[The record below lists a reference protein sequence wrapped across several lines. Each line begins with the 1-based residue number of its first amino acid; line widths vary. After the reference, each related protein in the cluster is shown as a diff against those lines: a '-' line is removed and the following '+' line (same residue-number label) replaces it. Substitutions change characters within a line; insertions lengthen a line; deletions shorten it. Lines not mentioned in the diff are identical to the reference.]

1 MKLIDEMENNVDA
14 LVVDSEIAFQVLDQT
29 RSSNVGIGKAR
40 FDIDLSRNEPLLL
53 DPEFQR
59 RCVDARRGQKFLL
72 AHDHDRLAFARIEF
86 FALGPARHERPR
98 ALDPATS
105 VRRPSASRARHRS
118 PHRDEAHP
126 FL

>member
-59 RCVDARRGQKFLL
+59 RCLDARRGQKFLL
-72 AHDHDRLAFARIEF
+72 AHDHDRLPSRGLNSLPLVQLDTNASSSGSGDFGKTTF
-86 FALGPARHERPR
+86 SFTSSSPLPPPR
-98 ALDPATS
+98 
-105 VRRPSASRARHRS
+105 
-118 PHRDEAHP
+118 
-126 FL
+126 